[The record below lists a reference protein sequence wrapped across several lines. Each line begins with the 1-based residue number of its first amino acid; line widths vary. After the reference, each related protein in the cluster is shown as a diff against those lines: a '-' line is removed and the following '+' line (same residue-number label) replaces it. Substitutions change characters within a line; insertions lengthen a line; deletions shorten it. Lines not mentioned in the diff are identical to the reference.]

1 VPCAIELVNGVTP
14 IPVKIAFVTDTLAL
28 EEIFPDAAETV
39 ADPTPT
45 PRARPAF
52 PFALIAT
59 SAELLELHCTDAVKS
74 CCDPSVN
81 VPVAASCAVKPTGME
96 AVAGDT
102 ASDTSAAAVTVRL
115 ALPLTPESVAVI
127 VADPAALVVA
137 IPDADIV
144 AAAVFDELQLAAPV
158 RSFVEPSLYCPVAV
172 NCCVSPLAMEGAA
185 GVTAIDTND
194 AVVTV
199 KVAVPTSDPEV
210 AVMLLVPCATA
221 VATPVCRM
229 VACAGVPDA
238 QVTDEVRS
246 WVLLSV

>member
-172 NCCVSPLAMEGAA
+172 NCCPSPAAIDAAPGATWIDFS
-185 GVTAIDTND
+185 VTAGGTPPPPPDPALLPPPHPTMM
-194 AVVTV
+194 VR
-199 KVAVPTSDPEV
+199 PTSTSEIQSFFIHLF
-210 AVMLLVPCATA
+210 LLANATA
-221 VATPVCRM
+221 
-229 VACAGVPDA
+229 
-238 QVTDEVRS
+238 
-246 WVLLSV
+246 